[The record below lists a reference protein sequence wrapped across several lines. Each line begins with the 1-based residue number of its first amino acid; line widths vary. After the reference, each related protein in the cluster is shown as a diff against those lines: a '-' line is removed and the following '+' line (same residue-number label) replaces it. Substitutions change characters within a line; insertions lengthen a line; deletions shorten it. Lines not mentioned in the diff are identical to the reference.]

1 MEDSLRSF
9 SAFAQGLADEAEKI
23 EGFLSPREMRFLA
36 LIAAFPRARGAVL
49 EIGSFK
55 GRSTFILASAAK
67 LAGEDKVYAVD
78 PLVAPSE
85 TDPDLGGEASS
96 EADFLRNLE
105 KTGVAANVGFFKEFS
120 NELASRWDKPI
131 RLLWI
136 DGDHTYKGTK
146 ADLDGFLPSLADG
159 AIVAMHDV
167 LHEFEGGVRVFAED
181 ILRSPHFGACGFV
194 GSIAWAQYRTDPGE
208 TERFRARKVKL
219 HRKAARLIPFVSH
232 SERLTGLRKKRYK
245 ILRALVPHGAADP
258 AKWLADT
265 DDLSG
270 AREPARNSR

>member
-1 MEDSLRSF
+1 MKDPLRNF
-9 SAFAQGLADEAEKI
+9 GAVAQGLADKADKI
-23 EGFLSPREMRFLA
+23 EGFLSPSEMRFLA
-36 LIAAFPRARGAVL
+36 LMAAFPRARGAVL

-67 LAGEDKVYAVD
+67 LAGEDRIFAVD

-96 EADFLRNLE
+96 EADFLRNLDE
-105 KTGVAANVGFFKEFS
+105 AGVAGNVEFFKEFS
-120 NELASRWDKPI
+120 GELAPRWDRPI

-146 ADLDGFLPSLADG
+146 ADLDGFLPSLSDG

-167 LHEFEGGVRVFAED
+167 LHEFEGGIRVFAED
-181 ILRSPHFGACGFV
+181 ILGSPHFGACGFV
-194 GSIAWAQYRTDPGE
+194 GSIAWAQYRNDPAK
-208 TERFRARKVKL
+208 TERFRARKLKL
-219 HRKAARLIPFVSH
+219 GKKAARLIPFVSGGGT
-232 SERLTGLRKKRYK
+232 LTGLRKKRYK

-265 DDLSG
+265 DDVS
-270 AREPARNSR
+270 AS

>member
-1 MEDSLRSF
+1 MEDSLRNF

-67 LAGEDKVYAVD
+67 LAGDDAVYAVD
-78 PLVAPSE
+78 PLIAPSE
-85 TDPDLGGEASS
+85 TDPDLGGEESS

-105 KTGVAANVGFFKEFS
+105 RTGVAGNVTFFKEFS
-120 NELASRWDKPI
+120 GELASRWDKPI

-146 ADLDGFLPSLADG
+146 ADLDGFLPSLSDG

-167 LHEFEGGVRVFAED
+167 LHEFEGGIRVFAED
-181 ILRSPHFGACGFV
+181 ILDSPHFGACGFV
-194 GSIAWAQYRTDPGE
+194 GSIAWAQYRKDSSE
-208 TERFRARKVKL
+208 TERFRTRKLKL
-219 HRKAARLIPFVSH
+219 RRKASRLIPFVSQG
-232 SERLTGLRKKRYK
+232 ERLAGFRKKRYK
-245 ILRALVPHGAADP
+245 IVRALVPHGAADP
-258 AKWLADT
+258 AKWLAETEDI
-265 DDLSG
+265 SG
-270 AREPARNSR
+270 S